1 MRDTDFKFFCV
12 HLLCSKCH
20 EISFTRGGWY
30 RDFPD
35 WIKIKKATI
44 SIFNKKYNKCF
55 EYTATVTLLYEEIK
69 KDPQRQTKIKPFID
83 KYNWNGINYPSEKDG
98 WKKIEK
104 NNVTIVLLIV
114 SYAKIEKIY
123 HTYVSKRNPNREK
136 QVILLM
142 ISNGEGKH
150 YLAAKKLSA
159 LLRGAT

>member
-1 MRDTDFKFFCV
+1 M
-12 HLLCSKCH
+12 
-20 EISFTRGGWY
+20 
-30 RDFPD
+30 
-35 WIKIKKATI
+35 
-44 SIFNKKYNKCF
+44 
-55 EYTATVTLLYEEIK
+55 TLLYEEIK

-83 KYNWNGINYPSEKDG
+83 KYNWNGINYPSEKVG
-98 WKKIEK
+98 GKKIEK

-123 HTYVSKRNPNREK
+123 HTYVSKRNSNREK

>member
-44 SIFNKKYNKCF
+44 RIFNKKYNKCF
-55 EYTATVTLLYEEIK
+55 EYTATVTLLYEETK

-83 KYNWNGINYPSEKDG
+83 KYNMDWNKLPIRKR
-98 WKKIEK
+98 WLEK
-104 NNVTIVLLIV
+104 NW
-114 SYAKIEKIY
+114 
-123 HTYVSKRNPNREK
+123 EK
-136 QVILLM
+136 QCNDCSSYCFVC
-142 ISNGEGKH
+142 
-150 YLAAKKLSA
+150 
-159 LLRGAT
+159 